1 MRRPKSSKAEVQK
14 YFLLYCRAQAEK
26 CPDTGLLL
34 LGIINDFG
42 YDVKEILGKWCLA
55 KKEK

>member
-26 CPDTGLLL
+26 CPETGALLQK
-34 LGIINDFG
+34 IIGDFG
-42 YDVKEILGKWCLA
+42 YDVVDGDGKWCLV
-55 KKEK
+55 KKER